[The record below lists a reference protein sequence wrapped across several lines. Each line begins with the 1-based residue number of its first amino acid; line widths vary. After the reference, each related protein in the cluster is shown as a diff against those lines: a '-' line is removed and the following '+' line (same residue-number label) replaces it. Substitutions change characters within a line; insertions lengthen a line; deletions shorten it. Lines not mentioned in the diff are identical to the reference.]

1 MVSISLDATF
11 FIQMGLFLVLVYIL
25 NVLLYKPV
33 LAAMEERGKK
43 ISGLETDASTI
54 EGELE
59 EKLLQYKEEIIK
71 AKEAGGQKRTVLKK
85 EGLDK
90 EHELLGA
97 AHAAA
102 QSTISKA
109 KEGIAKEKDV
119 ALESLRAMTK
129 DMAQGIAEKALGRS
143 L

>member
-11 FIQMGLFLVLVYIL
+11 FIQMGLFLVLIYVL

-33 LAAMEERGKK
+33 LAAMEERSRK
-43 ISGLETDASTI
+43 ISGMESDAAGI

-59 EKLLQYKEEIIK
+59 EKLLKYREEIAK
-71 AKEAGGQKRTVLKK
+71 AKEKGAQSRAVLKK

-90 EHELLGA
+90 ETELVGA
-97 AHAAA
+97 AHSAA
-102 QSTISKA
+102 QDTISQA
-109 KEGIAKEKDV
+109 KERISKEKDA
-119 ALESLRAMTK
+119 ALKGLRAMT
-129 DMAQGIAEKALGRS
+129 DEMARGIAEKALGRS